1 MSDTTAPASVPVR
14 PIYRRPLEWGMIGL
28 AIIVL
33 IFIAKTLDVLPDELK
48 AFGAE
53 AKFGK
58 EDKQVLV
65 QNDARLNELVAEL
78 EKLKQDV
85 AMLAE
90 RNGGS
95 RQVSSAAILESPAKE
110 IAASS
115 SFLQQ
120 STVPAGEGVMWL
132 GEWDSFRGW
141 TDGSITGQNSALQ
154 GPETL
159 AGAKVRL
166 TTKVNI
172 REAYPSRDAS
182 YFRTVPVLGVADK
195 DAIATIIDVAPGYQ
209 RATGVQYWAKVRVD
223 YTPKEPEAVEAT
235 RSLRVGN

>member
-1 MSDTTAPASVPVR
+1 MSDSTTPAHPPLR

-28 AIIVL
+28 AIIIL
-33 IFIAKTLDVLPDELK
+33 IFIAKTLEVLPEELK

-85 AMLAE
+85 AALAE

-95 RQVSSAAILESPAKE
+95 RRVSSAAILEAPAKE
-110 IAASS
+110 IAASN

-120 STVPAGEGVMWL
+120 STVAGGEGVMWL
-132 GEWDSFRGW
+132 GEWDSLRGW
-141 TDGSITGQNSALQ
+141 IDGSITGPNGSLQ

-159 AGAKVRL
+159 IGAKVRL

-172 REAYPSRDAS
+172 REDYPTRGSS
-182 YFRTVPVLGVADK
+182 YFRTIPVLGVADM
-195 DAIATIIDVAPGYQ
+195 DAIATILDVAPGYQ
-209 RATGVQYWAKVRVD
+209 RATGVQYWARVRVD

-235 RSLRVGN
+235 RSLTVAN